1 MTITRRT
8 DDVLLDVASSANG
21 RLRDLLG
28 IDQWTSA
35 RVLVRLFLV
44 LVVAS
49 QIAMVFERGFAWG
62 NMLILG
68 TWIWHYAVAASG
80 IERYARSPHGSS
92 IARVTERPYRSMY
105 PFIYA
110 VLALVVGMVG
120 THVSGLLMLAGW
132 AAMIGA
138 HYVKAAEMP
147 PAARRSVR
155 TVLAFQRG

>member
-1 MTITRRT
+1 MTITQRT
-8 DDVLLDVASSANG
+8 DDVLLDLAGSANG
-21 RLRDLLG
+21 RLRDIFG

-35 RVLVRLFLV
+35 RVLIRLFLV
-44 LVVAS
+44 LVVTS
-49 QIAMVFERGFAWG
+49 QLAMVFERGFAWG

-68 TWIWHYAVAASG
+68 VWIWHYATAASG

-92 IARVTERPYRSMY
+92 IARITERPYRSMY

-110 VLALVVGMVG
+110 ALALVVGTFG
-120 THVSGLLMLAGW
+120 THASGLLMLAGW

-147 PAARRSVR
+147 PASRRSGG
-155 TVLAFQRG
+155 TAPAFQKG

>member
-1 MTITRRT
+1 MTIIKRT
-8 DDVLLDVASSANG
+8 DDALLDVAGIANG
-21 RLRDLLG
+21 RLRDILG

-35 RVLVRLFLV
+35 RVLIRLFLA

-49 QIAMVFERGFAWG
+49 QIAMVLERGFAWG

-68 TWIWHYAVAASG
+68 VWIWHYSVAASG

-92 IARVTERPYRSMY
+92 IARITERPHRSMY

-110 VLALVVGMVG
+110 ALTLVVGTAG

-132 AAMIGA
+132 AAMIGT

-147 PAARRSVR
+147 PASRRSGR
-155 TVLAFQRG
+155 TVLSFQKG